1 MSDIF
6 IRPATHLDLPRIRSL
21 LESENLPVLGVA
33 EHISTFLVA
42 ERNGVLVGSIGIEVY
57 GETGLLR
64 SAVVHNQ
71 EQGRGIGGKLYASLL
86 NNARRMGI
94 RRLLLLTNTAE
105 AYFSRRGFI
114 RIPQSSVSGPVTSS
128 VEFSGAC
135 PSHAVCMELLL

>member
-1 MSDIF
+1 MSNIS
-6 IRPATHLDLPRIRSL
+6 IRPATHLDLPRIQSL
-21 LESENLPVLGVA
+21 LESESLPVVGAA
-33 EHISTFLVA
+33 EHINTFLIA
-42 ERNGVLVGSIGIEVY
+42 ERNGIVIGAIGIEVY

-71 EQGRGIGGKLYASLL
+71 EQGRGIGGKLYTRLL
-86 NNARRMGI
+86 DYARQLGI

-114 RIPQSSVSGPVTSS
+114 RIPHSSVSGPVTSS